1 MKKPFLFALCVA
13 LASYEAASAAS
24 IFWSF
29 QANPDGTGASSGGV
43 TVNDG
48 FAGTPVITRDG
59 GTGGSSNSLGG
70 GGGIYQFQGTTYS
83 AGSGNATPG
92 YSMLWGTN
100 NDLNTITNASFTV
113 AMNTTGLADLYLRFD
128 VRSATGDP
136 AKARGPSTF
145 SSIEY
150 SIGGGAFIQATG
162 LLIPTWANG
171 ASTPFSAQFI
181 DLSSLNAIENQAD
194 VRLRFNF
201 SSATPTTSAVT
212 QNIRFD
218 NLLITTDVIPEPSS
232 LALLG
237 LGTAFLAGRRR
248 R

>member
-1 MKKPFLFALCVA
+1 MIKPVIFSLGAALCS
-13 LASYEAASAAS
+13 LSAANAAS

-29 QANPDGTGASSGGV
+29 QVNPDGTGSSSGAV

-48 FAGTPVITRDG
+48 FAGTPAITRDA
-59 GTGGSSNSLGG
+59 GTGGANTSLGG
-70 GGGIYQFQGTTYS
+70 GGGTYQFQGTTYS
-83 AGSGNATPG
+83 AGSANATPG

-100 NDLNTITNASFTV
+100 NDMNTITNASFTV
-113 AMNTTGLADLYLRFD
+113 AMNTTGLADLYMRFD
-128 VRSATGDP
+128 VRSATGDA

-150 SIGGGAFIQATG
+150 SIGGGAFVQATG

-171 ASTPFSAQFI
+171 SSTPASAQFI
-181 DLSSLNAIENQAD
+181 DLTSLNAIENQAD

-201 SSATPTTSAVT
+201 SSATPTTENVT

-218 NLLITTDVIPEPSS
+218 NVLITTDAIPEPSS

-237 LGTAFLAGRRR
+237 LGAVALGARRR